1 MRDSRSGDST
11 GFPIGLADGAY
22 GERFE
27 CPRGDDHRFAALDSG
42 QAKPS
47 LQIESVSDLLE
58 LALADEKAGEKA
70 HARMRDYPTSLKI
83 FM

>member
-1 MRDSRSGDST
+1 MPAENDSNARVGMTVDSPLVT
-11 GFPIGLADGAY
+11 L
-22 GERFE
+22 
-27 CPRGDDHRFAALDSG
+27 G

-47 LQIESVSDLLE
+47 LQIEIVSGLLE

-70 HARMRDYPTSLKI
+70 HARMRDYPKSLKI

>member
-1 MRDSRSGDST
+1 MPTENDSNARVAMTIDSRLLT
-11 GFPIGLADGAY
+11 L
-22 GERFE
+22 
-27 CPRGDDHRFAALDSG
+27 G

-70 HARMRDYPTSLKI
+70 HARMCDYPTSLKI